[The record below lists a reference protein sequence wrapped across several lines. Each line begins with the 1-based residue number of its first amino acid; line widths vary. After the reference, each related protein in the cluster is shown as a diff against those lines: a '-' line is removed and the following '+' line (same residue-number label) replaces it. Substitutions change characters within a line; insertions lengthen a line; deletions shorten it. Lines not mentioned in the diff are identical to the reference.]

1 MGVLGGGWT
10 MESGGGQGRG
20 GWIKESVNL
29 VSVGGLVCVC
39 VGVLSV
45 GLGPGLDS
53 MSPARSRRSASHAA
67 GTHGWLPQ
75 KTGRPGLRRGG
86 VGGYNMHSVPP
97 NSPPDCGTPTTS
109 RLYPFGARVASSMAS
124 SKSIEKSSQL
134 AFLRLKRLLNGV
146 GCGTLTGWRVTQIG
160 RWIQNMFEDTKMRF
174 GLYPFFHVA
183 LLNDFGSFALWMS
196 DNLFKSVHCST
207 AVVVVYPLP
216 WPLLVGGVR
225 CSRLWSTSQLL
236 RPSGQQCSHSGGVCP
251 QIQGRQCG
259 AYVGAVLCR
268 YPLWC
273 IPRGYCGY

>member
-29 VSVGGLVCVC
+29 VSVGGWVCVC

-86 VGGYNMHSVPP
+86 VGGYNLHSVPP

-109 RLYPFGARVASSMAS
+109 RLYPFGAGLCVRSGRRSGFVVGMRISSAAS
-124 SKSIEKSSQL
+124 
-134 AFLRLKRLLNGV
+134 N
-146 GCGTLTGWRVTQIG
+146 
-160 RWIQNMFEDTKMRF
+160 
-174 GLYPFFHVA
+174 
-183 LLNDFGSFALWMS
+183 
-196 DNLFKSVHCST
+196 
-207 AVVVVYPLP
+207 
-216 WPLLVGGVR
+216 
-225 CSRLWSTSQLL
+225 
-236 RPSGQQCSHSGGVCP
+236 
-251 QIQGRQCG
+251 
-259 AYVGAVLCR
+259 
-268 YPLWC
+268 
-273 IPRGYCGY
+273 